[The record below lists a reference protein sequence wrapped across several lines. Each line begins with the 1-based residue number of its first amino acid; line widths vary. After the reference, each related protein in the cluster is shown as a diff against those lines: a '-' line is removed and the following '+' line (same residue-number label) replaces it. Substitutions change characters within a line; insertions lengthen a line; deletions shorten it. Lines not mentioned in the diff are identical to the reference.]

1 MKQSQQARL
10 DALHRIQAFMN
21 DNADALGNVNKS
33 TSRAALDDVLAALEA
48 RAEAQS
54 SAETQAA
61 GATTEKNALR
71 EDLRLHHMQPIAA
84 IARATL
90 AHTPLIAKLRL
101 PAKTVNDST
110 LVQRGN
116 SMADVAVQYSDV
128 FIAEQLPADF
138 IAQLRASVEAV
149 RKAAVQRDG
158 FQVNATTATQAV
170 DDEMVRAHN
179 VVSVLNSLV
188 VKQLKGKTDLQ
199 AGWRRAKH
207 AKAKP
212 GVPQGSFG
220 GLVSPPVPVAATAPV
235 NPPATQAEPP
245 HVNAA

>member
-101 PAKTVNDST
+101 SAKTVNDST

-188 VKQLKGKTDLQ
+188 VKQLKGKT
-199 AGWRRAKH
+199 R
-207 AKAKP
+207 
-212 GVPQGSFG
+212 SE
-220 GLVSPPVPVAATAPV
+220 
-235 NPPATQAEPP
+235 NPRQ
-245 HVNAA
+245 